1 MTFRS
6 FIVVATLICI
16 SSCFVCLSQQNSTVG
31 IQKKR
36 PNEVN
41 IATFNMRC
49 DVPEDDPSNN
59 WANRIPR
66 IAQYITEQGLD
77 VVATQELV
85 GTQDSTLLA
94 TLPDYAE
101 IKALDGVNAI
111 LYRSSQV
118 KVLRTGYFSLSE
130 NPDSIGKKGWDAA
143 FPRFALWAVMQHRSS
158 GKQFVLLNTHLDHIG
173 AVNRREGAKLII
185 SQLKNIAG
193 NMPMIVTGDFNADEH
208 SEAYGILTRDNLVDA
223 YKVAKHRYGTPYTW
237 HNYGRLSLSE
247 RSKIDFV
254 LVSKGVK
261 VMSCT
266 IPQEQPGAM
275 LSDHSPLTA
284 ILQF

>member
-6 FIVVATLICI
+6 FIVAVTLICT
-16 SSCFVCLSQQNSTVG
+16 SSCFVCLSQQKSILN
-31 IQKKR
+31 KR
-36 PNEVN
+36 PNEVS
-41 IATFNMRC
+41 ITSFNMRC
-49 DVPEDDPSNN
+49 DVPEDDKSNN

-66 IAQYITEQGLD
+66 IAKYITEQGLD

-94 TLPDYAE
+94 ALPDYTE
-101 IKALDGVNAI
+101 IKAIDGVNAI
-111 LYRSSQV
+111 LYSPSQV
-118 KVLRTGYFSLSE
+118 KILRSGYFSLSE
-130 NPDSIGKKGWDAA
+130 CPDSLGKKGWDAA
-143 FPRFALWAVMQHRSS
+143 FPRFALWAVMQHRTS

-193 NMPMIVTGDFNADEH
+193 NMPVVVTGDFNADEH
-208 SEAYGILTRDNLVDA
+208 SEAYSILTNDHLVDA
-223 YKVAKHRYGTPYTW
+223 YKVAKSKYGVPYTW
-237 HNYGRLSLSE
+237 HNYGRLPMSE

-254 LVSKGVK
+254 LVSKSVK
-261 VMSCT
+261 VTSCT